1 MSAKQIH
8 VQSLC
13 TASIPKQRD
22 MLVRIGLTFLDGI
35 IWEQKCPGARSKP
48 RVSHMVSLLEGLK
61 VVKVL
66 ETVVG
71 LGFVTSS
78 VHSMAC
84 SDGLL

>member
-8 VQSLC
+8 VQLLC

-22 MLVRIGLTFLDGI
+22 MLVRIALTFLDEI
-35 IWEQKCPGARSKP
+35 NWEQKCPGARSKP
-48 RVSHMVSLLEGLK
+48 RVSHMVSLLEGLE